1 VNKKNEIDM
10 SLLDSIYARAK
21 ANKQRIVLPEGT
33 EERTLKAAD
42 AIVEQG
48 LADVILLGNKAEI
61 EKMSA
66 EFGLKN
72 IANANVIDPENNP
85 NAETYINL
93 LVKLREKKGMTQEQL
108 AEWVELS
115 PMHVSVIERGVK
127 LPKLETLIN
136 IANVLD
142 VSADVLL
149 QDVVKNQTK
158 LYSSEASE
166 LIRKLP
172 RDDQRRVLEAL
183 RSFVETT

>member
-1 VNKKNEIDM
+1 MDQ
-10 SLLDSIYARAK
+10 K
-21 ANKQRIVLPEGT
+21 AIGRRI
-33 EERTLKAAD
+33 KAAR
-42 AIVEQG
+42 ERKG
-48 LADVILLGNKAEI
+48 L
-61 EKMSA
+61 
-66 EFGLKN
+66 
-72 IANANVIDPENNP
+72 
-85 NAETYINL
+85 
-93 LVKLREKKGMTQEQL
+93 TQEEL
-108 AEWVELS
+108 AEKVDLS

>member
-1 VNKKNEIDM
+1 MNQ
-10 SLLDSIYARAK
+10 K
-21 ANKQRIVLPEGT
+21 AIGRRI
-33 EERTLKAAD
+33 KAA
-42 AIVEQG
+42 
-48 LADVILLGNKAEI
+48 
-61 EKMSA
+61 
-66 EFGLKN
+66 
-72 IANANVIDPENNP
+72 
-85 NAETYINL
+85 
-93 LVKLREKKGMTQEQL
+93 REKKGMTQEQL

-149 QDVVKNQTK
+149 QDVVKTQTK

>member
-1 VNKKNEIDM
+1 MNQ
-10 SLLDSIYARAK
+10 K
-21 ANKQRIVLPEGT
+21 AIGRRI
-33 EERTLKAAD
+33 KAA
-42 AIVEQG
+42 
-48 LADVILLGNKAEI
+48 
-61 EKMSA
+61 
-66 EFGLKN
+66 
-72 IANANVIDPENNP
+72 
-85 NAETYINL
+85 
-93 LVKLREKKGMTQEQL
+93 REKKGMTQEQL
-108 AEWVELS
+108 AEQVDLS

-166 LIRKLP
+166 LICKLP
-172 RDDQRRVLEAL
+172 RVDQRRVLAAL